1 MSTHEHGAQS
11 GSKALGP
18 TPLLSGAAN
27 QAKQLKSRFNSWE
40 RFCEAH
46 PQARVAIAVQSGY
59 SHEIKFFCHSIVF
72 WEEFKD
78 FFTERCA
85 AAGSRSERSRLKGEL
100 GKAGIDFSKFLALA
114 IDLWKAEGVI
124 SQLQADVMIKLATGT
139 AFDTDGKLPLPAGM
153 PRFSPLDC
161 LSARQCHMLAIS

>member
-85 AAGSRSERSRLKGEL
+85 AAGSRSELGVSGGAICTEHDRNWKVGWHQGE
-100 GKAGIDFSKFLALA
+100 
-114 IDLWKAEGVI
+114 
-124 SQLQADVMIKLATGT
+124 
-139 AFDTDGKLPLPAGM
+139 
-153 PRFSPLDC
+153 
-161 LSARQCHMLAIS
+161 